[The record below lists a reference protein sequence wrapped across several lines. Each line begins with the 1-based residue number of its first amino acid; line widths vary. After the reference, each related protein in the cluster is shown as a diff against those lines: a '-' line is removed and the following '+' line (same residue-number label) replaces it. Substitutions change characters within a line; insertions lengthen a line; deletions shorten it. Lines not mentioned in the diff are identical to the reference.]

1 MAITGSGQVSL
12 GDIQTEFGGSN
23 PIGLSEYYGEGN
35 APGSGEIQLAA
46 DFYGTSSITDA
57 HTLIASATISND
69 ASITFSSGIDSTYD
83 LYEFRFS
90 IHPASNATMFG
101 WQANAAGGSSFN
113 ETITQG
119 QFRSRKYEFGT
130 HHGSATDAK
139 IEGEGTGYYNNETT
153 YIRMNRS
160 IGVDNDHS
168 SAGTLH
174 IYRPSNT
181 ASVTVYHSKVLS
193 SNHDQAADIHYSHGY
208 INNAAAIDEVDFK
221 MEAGNLQTGTIKLY
235 GLSLA

>member
-1 MAITGSGQVSL
+1 MA
-12 GDIQTEFGGSN
+12 
-23 PIGLSEYYGEGN
+23 N
-35 APGSGEIQLAA
+35 AIDKVNGIAIASIEAING
-46 DFYGTSSITDA
+46 ITDA
-57 HTLIASATISND
+57 NLQALNGLEFTGTLPDSHTLIATATISDD

-83 LYEFRFS
+83 LYEFRFIN
-90 IHPASNATMFG
+90 IHPVSNATMFT
-101 WQANAAGGSSFN
+101 WQANAVGGSGFN
-113 ETITQG
+113 ETATQG
-119 QFRSRKYEFGT
+119 QFRARKYET
-130 HHGSATDAK
+130 ISNATDGVIA
-139 IEGEGTGYYNNETT
+139 GEATGYYNNETT
-153 YIRMNRS
+153 YIRTNRS

-168 SAGTLH
+168 LSGTLH

-181 ASVTVYHSKVLS
+181 ASVTVYHSKVVS